1 MNKIL
6 VSVVIPVHNGEKY
19 IKKCVNQILKQTLS
33 QIEVILVENFSEDS
47 SLEICKELSKQDDRV
62 RLFQSFKRGTS
73 FARKLG
79 VQKAKGLYITFS
91 DQDDKY
97 CTRKA
102 LELMYNTIVNNKTQI
117 CQFGFYKEYFRC
129 IKRRKSKDDRIYSTS
144 ELYSDQIKGI
154 IGVPESDFSTVVW
167 DKIYESSLL
176 KSSVENINYGMFFAE
191 DEYLNVSCFF
201 NKKLKSVST
210 SSLSLYCWQN
220 GTGFS
225 SSDNSGIA
233 LLHDYDI
240 LKPYVINLL
249 SEFKISEDII
259 WKYNLETVY
268 CCKSIVCKM
277 IRNNSNYQDISN
289 VTEEILSSKAFLLA
303 CDYFKNYNNKKDIWE
318 ELNKLVNI
326 KDTKSWIDLC
336 K

>member
-102 LELMYNTIVNNKTQI
+102 LELMYNTIVNK
-117 CQFGFYKEYFRC
+117 K
-129 IKRRKSKDDRIYSTS
+129 
-144 ELYSDQIKGI
+144 
-154 IGVPESDFSTVVW
+154 IGD
-167 DKIYESSLL
+167 
-176 KSSVENINYGMFFAE
+176 
-191 DEYLNVSCFF
+191 
-201 NKKLKSVST
+201 
-210 SSLSLYCWQN
+210 
-220 GTGFS
+220 
-225 SSDNSGIA
+225 
-233 LLHDYDI
+233 
-240 LKPYVINLL
+240 
-249 SEFKISEDII
+249 
-259 WKYNLETVY
+259 VY
-268 CCKSIVCKM
+268 
-277 IRNNSNYQDISN
+277 
-289 VTEEILSSKAFLLA
+289 
-303 CDYFKNYNNKKDIWE
+303 
-318 ELNKLVNI
+318 
-326 KDTKSWIDLC
+326 
-336 K
+336 